1 MRGTC
6 SFSTGIASLLPW
18 QAGQSAWFQH
28 RTLWPACQEITRPE
42 GYKEVVMSVMSSMS
56 IKISKNGREF
66 LLTWEEF
73 LKYLDSNKSRSS
85 EKVEVVDVI
94 RTQAA

>member
-1 MRGTC
+1 
-6 SFSTGIASLLPW
+6 
-18 QAGQSAWFQH
+18 
-28 RTLWPACQEITRPE
+28 
-42 GYKEVVMSVMSSMS
+42 MSSMS